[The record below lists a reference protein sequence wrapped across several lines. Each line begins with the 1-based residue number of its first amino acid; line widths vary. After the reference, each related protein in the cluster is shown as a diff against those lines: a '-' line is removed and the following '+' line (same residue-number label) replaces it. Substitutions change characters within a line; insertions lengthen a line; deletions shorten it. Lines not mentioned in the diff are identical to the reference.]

1 MPGGQLPSPSAR
13 HCPLHELPDPMLNTQ
28 AMTDQ
33 PHLLLVDDERSIRE
47 PLAQFLT
54 KQGFRVT
61 QAADAEAARTRLA
74 AYAIDL
80 AILDIMMPG
89 EDGLSLTRHVRAT
102 SDVPVILLT
111 ARSEETDR
119 IVGLEMGADDYVVK
133 PFSPRELATRVKV
146 VLRRAAAGGARLHP
160 PEAHAYG
167 FAGWVL
173 KTGERALVDRDG
185 VSVALSTG
193 EYNLLLAL
201 VQRPRQV
208 LTRDQLLDLTQGRE
222 AAAFDRAIDNQVSRL
237 RRKIEPD
244 PKNPDIIKTVWGGG
258 YTLAAEVQRL

>member
-1 MPGGQLPSPSAR
+1 MS
-13 HCPLHELPDPMLNTQ
+13 ET
-28 AMTDQ
+28 
-33 PHLLLVDDERSIRE
+33 PHILLVDDERSIRE
-47 PLAQFLT
+47 PLAMFLQ
-54 KQGFRVT
+54 KQGLRVT
-61 QAADAEAARTRLA
+61 QAADAASARTRLT

-80 AILDIMMPG
+80 VVLDIMMPG
-89 EDGLSLTRHVRAT
+89 EDGLSLCRHIRET
-102 SDVPVILLT
+102 SDLPVILLT

-133 PFSPRELATRVKV
+133 PFSPRELAARIKV
-146 VLRRAAAGGARLHP
+146 VLRRYAAGGTRQHA
-160 PEAHAYG
+160 PEADAYAFG
-167 FAGWVL
+167 DWVL
-173 KTGERALVDRDG
+173 KSGERALVDRDG

-237 RRKIEPD
+237 RRKIEAD
-244 PKNPDIIKTVWGGG
+244 AKNPEIIKTVWGGG
-258 YTLAAEVQRL
+258 YTLAAEVKRL